1 MDYIQTTGHK
11 VDAVPVNLGRQSST
25 SSNVWR
31 SQVGWENIFPSICS
45 PINIC
50 APMSWHVAVSGR
62 RLGKET
68 SWTWTLDRPTALT
81 TYSQSWSCWWDY
93 SGSEGFTVFPG
104 QSSSVIDHRLFDLVA
119 SIQTTIRTET
129 SVTSTSIN
137 LLLLFP
143 KVWTRHGFRSK
154 MTTFT
159 RIAEGEAF
167 SIDVDVSRRLS
178 KIGKCS
184 IDVKKPLDNC

>member
-1 MDYIQTTGHK
+1 MPCQ
-11 VDAVPVNLGRQSST
+11 ST
-25 SSNVWR
+25 SAGNRPQAPTCGAHKWGGKTYFHPFV
-31 SQVGWENIFPSICS
+31 P

-93 SGSEGFTVFPG
+93 SGSEGFTAAFPG
-104 QSSSVIDHRLFDLVA
+104 QSSSVIDHRLLDLVA
-119 SIQTTIRTET
+119 SIQITIQTET

-137 LLLLFP
+137 LLLFVSKSLDT
-143 KVWTRHGFRSK
+143 TRVPFQNDYIYKNRRRRGFLNRC
-154 MTTFT
+154 
-159 RIAEGEAF
+159 
-167 SIDVDVSRRLS
+167 RRQS
-178 KIGKCS
+178 
-184 IDVKKPLDNC
+184 